1 MPNSDQQVS
10 LSVQNG
16 GYQYSGGNKGNGN
29 VENSVGQGPSKIH
42 VSLNAAS
49 NYFIKDVQFQGS
61 GLENFSFDIKGNERR
76 VDIDDNCQSPA
87 DVKYTVIVGDSNGGP
102 DVLCDPR
109 VVNK

>member
-16 GYQYSGGNKGNGN
+16 NYQYSGGNKGNGN

-42 VSLNAAS
+42 ISLNAAS
-49 NYFIKDVQFQGS
+49 NFFIKDVQFQGS
-61 GLENFSFDIKGNERR
+61 GQENLSFNINGNERR
-76 VDIDDNCQSPA
+76 VTVDDNCQTPA

-109 VVNK
+109 IVNK